1 MRLFAL
7 LLSLV
12 ASSLSANTLTFSTSP
27 DEMTQSVRSSWQEC
41 DQQLWCE
48 DNLIYYRGNYF
59 AQAVLSQSALQIEL
73 MTEFSIH
80 QLSQLQLNLR
90 SDVFSLQSVEVMG
103 ERFDILQQSSQH
115 SVSEVNAALVQ
126 FINRYPQTAPRKLV
140 WQSSLWS
147 AELISDGE
155 IISVRFISRESIE

>member
-1 MRLFAL
+1 MRVFAL

-27 DEMTQSVRSSWQEC
+27 DEMTQSVLSSWQEC

-48 DNLIYYRGNYF
+48 DNLTYYRGNYF
-59 AQAVLSQSALQIEL
+59 AQAAVSQSALQIEL

-90 SDVFSLQSVEVMG
+90 SDGFSLLSVEVMG
-103 ERFDILQQSSQH
+103 ERFDISQQSSQH

-155 IISVRFISRESIE
+155 IISLRFMSRD